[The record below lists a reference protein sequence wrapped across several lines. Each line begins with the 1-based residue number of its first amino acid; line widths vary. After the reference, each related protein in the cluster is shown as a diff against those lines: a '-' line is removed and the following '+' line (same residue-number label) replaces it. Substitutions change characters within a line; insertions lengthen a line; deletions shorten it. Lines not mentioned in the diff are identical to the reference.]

1 MVIGMPFL
9 IGVPCQE
16 GPLMHKAH
24 QFNRKASTVSF
35 VRAYFGR
42 FYRTTAQPG
51 ESLKE
56 RSAVYVGILHR
67 AEHLP

>member
-24 QFNRKASTVSF
+24 QFNRKASTVSYARISAGSI
-35 VRAYFGR
+35 V
-42 FYRTTAQPG
+42 QP
-51 ESLKE
+51 
-56 RSAVYVGILHR
+56 RSRVKV
-67 AEHLP
+67 